1 MSLGP
6 LLPNWFLCL
15 EHLSSGVLNY
25 TILQFYYYQFF
36 LLLYSYLSYVCRYF
50 YSGCMFINKQN
61 ILFLYWYLYHC
72 VVFLSFFMDFILNPI
87 VFIWVLLSPLSSPIC
102 HSMSF
107 DPAFNPLA
115 LKIIIGK
122 HGSTPLGEGIWG
134 AQGPCILMLIN
145 SLPWQWPGMSRRKDR
160 PLWGSGE
167 PSVRVCVCPWFSS
180 TPSES

>member
-1 MSLGP
+1 MFWGVDLHFLVYSVLKISINSNWSIVSLGP

-122 HGSTPLGEGIWG
+122 HVFID
-134 AQGPCILMLIN
+134 ILNFVCQLI
-145 SLPWQWPGMSRRKDR
+145 L
-160 PLWGSGE
+160 
-167 PSVRVCVCPWFSS
+167 
-180 TPSES
+180 